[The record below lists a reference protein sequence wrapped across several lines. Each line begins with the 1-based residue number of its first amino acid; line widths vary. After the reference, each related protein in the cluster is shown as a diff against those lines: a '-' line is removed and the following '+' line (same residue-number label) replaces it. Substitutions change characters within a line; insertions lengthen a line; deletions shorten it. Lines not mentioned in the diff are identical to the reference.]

1 MFDFWQF
8 GLDVQQVMTTRIFR
22 MMTGEMSAR
31 EASRMFTE
39 KQAAYSKAQI
49 SGAQALLTGRPME
62 AGLEMMNVYRRAVR
76 ANCNRLSKAR

>member
-1 MFDFWQF
+1 
-8 GLDVQQVMTTRIFR
+8 
-22 MMTGEMSAR
+22 
-31 EASRMFTE
+31 MFTE